1 MKWFD
6 ILKVLGTKSNFSQLD
21 FDNIVIED
29 DDDCKKRWKQIAD
42 KLKTMAS
49 KTHEKDGEKLILK
62 PDDEKDGGIVHGEKG
77 DSSMHTYI
85 QYYADYDESI
95 PEGVYCK
102 ALELLPRLSTR
113 TISETVNSK
122 GEIDLGGDWFIY
134 RRFHEMLYD
143 DPAKYTFDIPP
154 STIFNSLAIERKDNN
169 GNGWDEEVGIGYY
182 MAYDKVTIGGQD
194 YTYEQLR
201 DYMRGLMK

>member
-6 ILKVLGTKSNFSQLD
+6 ILKVLGTKSGFSQLD

-29 DDDCKKRWKQIAD
+29 EEDCKNRWKQIAD
-42 KLKTMAS
+42 KLKTMS
-49 KTHEKDGEKLILK
+49 SETHEKDGEKLILQ
-62 PDDEKDGGIVHGEKG
+62 PDDEQDGGIVLGEKG
-77 DSSMHTYI
+77 DSPMNTYI

-102 ALELLPRLSTR
+102 ALELLPRNSAWEER
-113 TISETVNSK
+113 VNSK
-122 GEIDLGGDWFIY
+122 GEIDGYGDWFIY
-134 RRFHEMLYD
+134 RRFHEQTYL
-143 DPAKYTFDIPP
+143 DPAEYEFDIHPA
-154 STIFNSLAIERKDNN
+154 SIFNSLAIEHRDSAFSMD
-169 GNGWDEEVGIGYY
+169 GDEVGIGYY